1 MYDYLKPILGDEL
14 FTQFCEKM
22 EGATGITLANIADGA
37 YIPKNKFDNVNEKVK
52 TLNAQISELNGKL
65 AAAQQ
70 QSGSAAAM
78 NEQINQLNAQVS
90 QLTNEVAARDQKLEA
105 QALGYKIKDALRG
118 MNVRNADVVIPLLK
132 MDAISLKDDKLVGL
146 QEQVDEIRKTDGY
159 LFNAPTGSR
168 GGFSGGVSGSE
179 IGGQDINSSVNAAI
193 RSMSGRG

>member
-1 MYDYLKPILGDEL
+1 MYNYLKPILGDEL
-14 FTQFCEKM
+14 YAQFCEKM
-22 EGATGITLANIADGA
+22 NGATGITLANIADGT

-52 TLNAQISELNGKL
+52 TLNAQITDLNGKL

-70 QSGSAAAM
+70 QNGNTSAL

-105 QALGYKIKDALRG
+105 QALSYKIKDALRG

-132 MDAISLKDDKLVGL
+132 MDSISIKDDKIVGL

-159 LFNAPTGSR
+159 LFNTPAGSR
-168 GGFSGGVSGSE
+168 GGFSGGVGGQD
-179 IGGQDINSSVNAAI
+179 IGNQDINSSVNAAI